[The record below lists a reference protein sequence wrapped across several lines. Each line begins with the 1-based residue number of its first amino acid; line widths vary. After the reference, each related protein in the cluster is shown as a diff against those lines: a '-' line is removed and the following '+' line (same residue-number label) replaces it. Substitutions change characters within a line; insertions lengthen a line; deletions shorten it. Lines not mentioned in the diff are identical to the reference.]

1 MIWMIFKE
9 QSSIDLSQYE
19 MLTEDESKVNINT
32 VPIVENSRICTN
44 IVNFDDIER
53 ISRDYDI
60 SFNESL
66 DLIKKNNNIDNIAVS
81 IDDYRIV
88 ETQR

>member
-53 ISRDYDI
+53 IPKNFINYI
-60 SFNESL
+60 YWN
-66 DLIKKNNNIDNIAVS
+66 KKYYKAGFCDRLS
-81 IDDYRIV
+81 
-88 ETQR
+88 